1 MRFSFLIVFIFLLV
15 GCAKPQVTQQV
26 EKPPHQFVVSSQ
38 ETYKLGKN
46 YVYKKIPLA
55 TKSLADKDVSKV
67 KGKKVSIVLV

>member
-1 MRFSFLIVFIFLLV
+1 MRFSFLIVIIFLLA

-26 EKPPHQFVVSSQ
+26 EKLPHQFVVSSQ

-46 YVYKKIPLA
+46 YVYQKIPLPA
-55 TKSLADKDVSKV
+55 KSSTNSKD